1 MALVTHGH
9 TGTHRCS
16 EVLPADALF
25 MRKDFIKSHLGS
37 DLPSFLQ
44 VSSYFCYPVFQV
56 TRAFLCGTPAL
67 RLQQAL
73 HSTVAVRGEIWPC
86 FLYQENWLIIQK
98 SQISKPILNFLNFSH
113 DLSFLAKDGKC
124 DEH

>member
-1 MALVTHGH
+1 
-9 TGTHRCS
+9 
-16 EVLPADALF
+16 

-56 TRAFLCGTPAL
+56 TRAFLCSTPAL
-67 RLQQAL
+67 CLQQGLRSA
-73 HSTVAVRGEIWPC
+73 VAVRGEIWPR
-86 FLYQENWLIIQK
+86 FLYQENRLIIQK
-98 SQISKPILNFLNFSH
+98 SQINKPILNSLSFSH
-113 DLSFLAKDGKC
+113 DLSFLAKEGKC